1 MQALGQIPRLLVVQ
15 LGPMRPLKIQLI
27 VVKGLPMGVNLGTNL
42 LEDNDVNISFTKEV
56 LVQNKKGV
64 PLYFGPGGSASSSSP
79 LYSLQQF
86 PGGLKR
92 LCIWNL

>member
-27 VVKGLPMGVNLGTNL
+27 VVKGLPMDVNLGTNL

-64 PLYFGPGGSASSSSP
+64 PLYVRPVVVHPLPPLSILFNSS
-79 LYSLQQF
+79 QEA
-86 PGGLKR
+86 
-92 LCIWNL
+92 